1 MVKRRMTPMSSHSSL
16 LAAMGRGQLKRKL
29 GTSLIPRKV
38 TRPPMF
44 TKAVPLLTFLPN
56 TSKE

>member
-1 MVKRRMTPMSSHSSL
+1 MVKRRMTPMSNHPSL

-29 GTSLIPRKV
+29 GTSPIPRKA
-38 TRPPMF
+38 TKPPMYI
-44 TKAVPLLTFLPN
+44 KVVPLFAFLPN